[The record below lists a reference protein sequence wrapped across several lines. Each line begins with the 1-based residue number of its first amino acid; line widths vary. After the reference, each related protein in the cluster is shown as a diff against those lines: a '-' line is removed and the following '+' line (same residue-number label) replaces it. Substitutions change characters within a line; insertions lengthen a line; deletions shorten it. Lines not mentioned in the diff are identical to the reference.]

1 MKAYLLRR
9 VLLMAPTLFGI
20 SLVCF
25 LLTQF
30 VPGGPVE
37 QMIVRIQH
45 ASSEKGRDASKAIT
59 PEEVENIKRYY
70 GFDQPVHIRYV
81 RWISK
86 VARLDFGRS
95 YTYAEPA

>member
-1 MKAYLLRR
+1 MKAYLVRR
-9 VLLMAPTLFGI
+9 FLLMAPTLFGI

-37 QMIVRIQH
+37 QMISRIQH
-45 ASSEKGRDASKAIT
+45 ASGDKGRDASKVIT

-70 GFDQPVHIRYV
+70 GFDQPVHVRYL
-81 RWISK
+81 RWMGN
-86 VARLDFGRS
+86 VLRLD
-95 YTYAEPA
+95 